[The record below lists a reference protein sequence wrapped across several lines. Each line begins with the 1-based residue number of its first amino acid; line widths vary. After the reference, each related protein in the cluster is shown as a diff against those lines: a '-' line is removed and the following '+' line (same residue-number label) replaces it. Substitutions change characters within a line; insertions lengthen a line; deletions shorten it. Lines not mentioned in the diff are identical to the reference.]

1 MVKADALV
9 GRAKKIMMGLLLA
22 TGVHALAYQNLIV
35 LDGRNSC
42 LKITNGEISQLS
54 TEGTMSAVNDTEFF
68 PSWPSDDQFLEYQ
81 NLQMFELSEH
91 IIVVENIDLNE
102 ISIKCDGEG
111 DFKINGNKVT
121 MGGPESGINLA
132 LKGSKI
138 TCVRKDIIQRPI
150 QIHLT
155 APPADVDYR
164 ALAEGL
170 IESVTSGSP
179 APLIRPMVREIV
191 RNFCTTL

>member
-164 ALAEGL
+164 AIAEGL

>member
-1 MVKADALV
+1 
-9 GRAKKIMMGLLLA
+9 
-22 TGVHALAYQNLIV
+22 
-35 LDGRNSC
+35 
-42 LKITNGEISQLS
+42 
-54 TEGTMSAVNDTEFF
+54 
-68 PSWPSDDQFLEYQ
+68 
-81 NLQMFELSEH
+81 MFELSEH

-102 ISIKCDGEG
+102 IFIKRDGEG

-164 ALAEGL
+164 AIAEGL